1 MMLQVWDAMAVV
13 EQVAAVLKQLAQSE
27 DGMGVMELSQAIN
40 LPRSTMSRVL
50 SQMRSY
56 GLIERDPATQRHRP
70 GLVIAEAA
78 RRCGAGQSLADRAEQ
93 AMAVFSREVGH
104 TTGLVQRN
112 GDEVLEIRACV
123 GSAPLRVVL
132 PPGDSLPLFSAG
144 TGRALMAW
152 ESDALIRDL
161 WTPQAAGHFEE
172 PPQSLDELMERI
184 RRIRETGWEASITT
198 SGDGISGVAVAF
210 EGVETGERL
219 CVYTVFSRLHVDE
232 AERARIAEVL
242 RRAVA
247 RVGRVLGPAMDV
259 TPGAGG
265 AGG

>member
-1 MMLQVWDAMAVV
+1 MAVV

-27 DGMGVMELSQAIN
+27 EGMGVMDLAQAVN

-56 GLIERDPATQRHRP
+56 GLIERDPVTQRHRP

-78 RRCGAGQSLADRAEQ
+78 RRCGGGQSLADRAEQ
-93 AMAVFSREVGH
+93 AMTGFSREIGH

-112 GDEVLEIRACV
+112 GDQVLEIRACV

-152 ESDALIRDL
+152 EDDAVIRNL
-161 WTPQAAGHFEE
+161 WTPQVAGNFEA
-172 PPQSLDELMERI
+172 PPESFDELMARI
-184 RRIRETGWEASITT
+184 AQIRDRGWESSITV

-210 EGVETGERL
+210 EGAETGERL
-219 CVYTVFSRLHVDE
+219 CVYTVFSRLHVDD
-232 AERARIAEVL
+232 AERARIAEAL
-242 RRAVA
+242 RRAMA
-247 RVGRVLGPAMDV
+247 GVGRVQGPAI
-259 TPGAGG
+259 GA
-265 AGG
+265 